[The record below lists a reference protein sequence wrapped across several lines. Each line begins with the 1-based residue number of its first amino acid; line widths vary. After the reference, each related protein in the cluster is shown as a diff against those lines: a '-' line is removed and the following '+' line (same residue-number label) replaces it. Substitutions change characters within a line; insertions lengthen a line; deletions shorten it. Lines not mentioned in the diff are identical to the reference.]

1 MNDLEYKKLLA
12 EVLGRVNERD
22 TSKEVEID
30 VSDFPDNIPNKEKKV
45 KNLEDLYKMFV
56 AAGKKDPA
64 TMDNLAALA
73 DETAA
78 DEILSDADIIAA
90 LKKPNDS
97 AEHKLVKHMQSLG
110 ISKISKRISQIE
122 NELFTGGALE
132 MGQLQA
138 SDIDDKGDQVA
149 ASPFATPSLD
159 DVQSTQIGDT
169 DVFRDFN
176 TFVASAPQSVIDQ
189 FKAVGG
195 TGLRGK
201 FQELSKFGEAI
212 KGGKATIDVWVKEN
226 GAFKFMN
233 YAPAYL
239 SLVDMAKKLSGNE
252 AGYGFEK
259 YIALLLAS
267 PVVGGSNGAA
277 DNIGA
282 LTTGRKVFMS
292 AKMLDFPSVRS
303 ISQALKSGNPDGIEG
318 VVKVK
323 GEPIFYLSI
332 LKGQTG
338 TTGST
343 GFNVMRLYLH
353 KVYWHVKKEEY
364 RVTLLNADGGEV
376 KDYKADIK
384 MKKDTDTPDRILI
397 FAPEDTPGVLDN
409 KKIATFTLP
418 VPSIKDEKG
427 TEQLLSLTSEYV
439 AGLVPQLAD
448 NLIQKLS
455 SIYTSLELMKK
466 NTRSFIAQKSGGES
480 KMDYVEKISSL
491 YKQVYTSY
499 NDATQGDEQHV
510 FGDDKVSKAMGLTKD
525 GDDKLSESI
534 GISEIRELTKNI
546 LKEML
551 DDE

>member
-1 MNDLEYKKLLA
+1 
-12 EVLGRVNERD
+12 
-22 TSKEVEID
+22 
-30 VSDFPDNIPNKEKKV
+30 FPDNMPNKEKKV

-56 AAGKKDPA
+56 DAGKKDPA

-78 DEILSDADIIAA
+78 DEVLSDADIIAA

-97 AEHKLVKHMQSLG
+97 AEHKLVKHMQSYG
-110 ISKISKRISQIE
+110 KSKISKRISQIE
-122 NELFTGGALE
+122 NELFTGGDLE

-138 SDIDDKGDQVA
+138 SDIDDDGDQVA

-212 KGGKATIDVWVKEN
+212 KGGKATIDDWVKEN

-332 LKGQTG
+332 
-338 TTGST
+338 
-343 GFNVMRLYLH
+343 
-353 KVYWHVKKEEY
+353 
-364 RVTLLNADGGEV
+364 
-376 KDYKADIK
+376 
-384 MKKDTDTPDRILI
+384 
-397 FAPEDTPGVLDN
+397 
-409 KKIATFTLP
+409 
-418 VPSIKDEKG
+418 
-427 TEQLLSLTSEYV
+427 
-439 AGLVPQLAD
+439 
-448 NLIQKLS
+448 
-455 SIYTSLELMKK
+455 
-466 NTRSFIAQKSGGES
+466 
-480 KMDYVEKISSL
+480 
-491 YKQVYTSY
+491 
-499 NDATQGDEQHV
+499 
-510 FGDDKVSKAMGLTKD
+510 
-525 GDDKLSESI
+525 
-534 GISEIRELTKNI
+534 
-546 LKEML
+546 
-551 DDE
+551 